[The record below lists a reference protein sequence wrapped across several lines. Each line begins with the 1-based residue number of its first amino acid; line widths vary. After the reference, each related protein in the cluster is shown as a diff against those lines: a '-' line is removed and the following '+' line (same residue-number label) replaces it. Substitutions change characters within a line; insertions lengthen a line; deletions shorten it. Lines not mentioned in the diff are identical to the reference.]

1 MNTKEYIL
9 SKCNSFSISQNL
21 TILKFLQDSNAKIH
35 ECSDGT
41 RINLDTLSAKDLTK
55 LKLKVKELDKPI
67 SEKYQIE

>member
-21 TILKFLQDSNAKIH
+21 TILKFLQDMNAKIH

-41 RINLDTLSAKDLTK
+41 RINLDTLSTKDLTK
-55 LKLKVKELDKPI
+55 LKLKVKEIDKPI